1 MKICI
6 TGYSG
11 FLGSYL
17 SKYLAK
23 KFAIKKVNLRKMPN
37 LEDPDL
43 NKFLDKMT
51 NSNIIINCAANL
63 NPKTARDF
71 FINQDFPY
79 ILQKHIKKKRKKI
92 ILIHISS
99 INVLIRARKDPYT
112 ISKIAAEKKI
122 KGSNVIILR
131 LPLLYNE
138 TNGIIQKEG
147 NLKQIH
153 DYLNQKFL
161 PIYPMV
167 YPGHLYQPVQV
178 KKILIFIENI
188 ILKERKLKK
197 IYNIV
202 GKDKKFLWDLYYQI
216 ASYKKKRVLK
226 INIQYFEKLI
236 PTFVK
241 TNIKKNQNF
250 FQQLLSIDHSKFLE
264 KKTSL

>member
-17 SKYLAK
+17 SKHLAK
-23 KFAIKKVNLRKMPN
+23 KFTIKKVNLRKMPDP
-37 LEDPDL
+37 EDSDL
-43 NKFLDKMT
+43 NKFLNKIT
-51 NSNIIINCAANL
+51 NSNIIINCAASL
-63 NPKTARDF
+63 NPRTARDF
-71 FINQDFPY
+71 FINQDFPH
-79 ILQKHIKKKRKKI
+79 ILQTHIKKKRKKI

-112 ISKIAAEKKI
+112 ISKITAEKKI

-147 NLKQIH
+147 NLKKIYN
-153 DYLNQKFL
+153 YLNRKFL
-161 PIYPMV
+161 PIYPML

-188 ILKERKLKK
+188 I
-197 IYNIV
+197 
-202 GKDKKFLWDLYYQI
+202 F
-216 ASYKKKRVLK
+216 KKR
-226 INIQYFEKLI
+226 NIGFKDA
-236 PTFVK
+236 V
-241 TNIKKNQNF
+241 
-250 FQQLLSIDHSKFLE
+250 
-264 KKTSL
+264 